1 MSFLDPKLAQSNGR
15 GANTIL
21 FQDRTLN
28 EAFQLFDEARDALA
42 SRRLRNRNTDSPIGP
57 VTISGGVI
65 QVREGVSPGDVLR
78 EADDALYRGK
88 GEGRNRII
96 AAQV

>member
-15 GANTIL
+15 DANTIL
-21 FQDRTLN
+21 FQDLTLK

-42 SRRLRNRNTDSPIGP
+42 SRRLRSRNTDYPIGP
-57 VTISGGVI
+57 VTVSGGVT
-65 QVREGVSPGDVLR
+65 QVRDGVSPGDVLG
-78 EADDALYRGK
+78 ESDDALYRAK
-88 GEGRNRII
+88 GEGWNRII